1 MKSTYDKIA
10 DALYITFQKG
20 KVFNTLKLSDRMMV
34 DLDKKGNTIG
44 IEILDAKNQ
53 LSIKSFTNISNIP
66 LYNLESELL
75 VAK

>member
-20 KVFNTLKLSDRMMV
+20 KVSNTLKLSDRMMV

-53 LSIKSFTNISNIP
+53 LSIKSFANIPNIP
-66 LYNLESELL
+66 LYNLSSELS
-75 VAK
+75 VIK

>member
-20 KVFNTLKLSDRMMV
+20 KIFSTLKLSDRLMV
-34 DLDKKGNTIG
+34 DLDKKGNTLG

-53 LSIKSFTNISNIP
+53 LSIKSFEKILSIP
-66 LYNLESELL
+66 LYNFESSL
-75 VAK
+75 AK

>member
-20 KVFNTLKLSDRMMV
+20 KVFNTLKLSDRLMV
-34 DLDKKGNTIG
+34 DLDKKGNTLG

-53 LSIKSFTNISNIP
+53 LAIKSFAKILSIP
-66 LYNLESELL
+66 LYNFESSL
-75 VAK
+75 VK

>member
-34 DLDKKGNTIG
+34 DLDKRGNTIG

-66 LYNLESELL
+66 LYNLESELS
-75 VAK
+75 VAR